1 MIAARRLEDNFGL
14 QQACWWA
21 NELDLP
27 LLIFE
32 PLRAGY
38 PWASDRLHAFAL
50 EGMAE
55 HRKAAAEAGVTYYP
69 YVEPAPGAGKGLL
82 ARLADDAAVVV
93 TDDYPTFFL
102 PRMVAAAA
110 EAIDCRF
117 EAVDS
122 NGLMPMRATA
132 TVYPTAY
139 AFRRYLQK
147 SLVPHLAAMPL
158 RHPLAVLGSERRT
171 GSGADDIVKAAGHT
185 RRRPPASAAVLE
197 RWPAATDAL
206 LTASTDQLAT
216 LPIDHTVPAS
226 PVLRGGATAAHERL
240 AHFLA
245 HGLPKYHE
253 ERSQPDA
260 DAASGLSP
268 WLHFGHIATHR
279 VFDAVVTQ
287 AGWTTR
293 RIAAQANGKRE
304 GWWGAPPA
312 VEAFLDELVTWREV
326 GFNFAVLR
334 PDHDRYESLPG
345 WARASLDAHASDRRE
360 HLYTLEEFD
369 RAETHDPVWNAAQR
383 QIVREGRMHNY
394 LRMLWGKKILQ
405 WTRTPREALDV
416 MVQLNNRYGLD
427 GRDPNSYSGIFW
439 VLGRYDRPWAP
450 RREVFGV
457 IRYMSSESTVK
468 KLRLKRYL
476 QQYGEPLS
484 PSSSAASA
492 TPAGDGSSAKRSS
505 RRAGHLF

>member
-21 NELDLP
+21 RELDLP

-38 PWASDRLHAFAL
+38 PWASDRLHAFVL

-55 HRKAAAEAGVTYYP
+55 HRAVAAAAGVTYYP
-69 YVEPAPGAGKGLL
+69 YVEPKPGAGKGLL
-82 ARLADDAAVVV
+82 AQLAGDAAVVV

-110 EAIDCRF
+110 QAIDCRF

-122 NGLMPMRATA
+122 NGLMPMRATD

-147 SLVPHLAAMPL
+147 ALVSQLAQMPL
-158 RHPLAVLGSERRT
+158 RAPLAALVDDRRP
-171 GSGADDIVKAAGHT
+171 GSGGSVS
-185 RRRPPASAAVLE
+185 RPAPIRTE
-197 RWPAATDAL
+197 IRKRWPSATDAL
-206 LTASTDQLAT
+206 LTASTDELAA
-216 LPIDHTVPAS
+216 LPIDHTVTPS
-226 PVLRGGATAAHERL
+226 PVLRGGATAAHARL
-240 AHFLA
+240 THFLA

-268 WLHFGHIATHR
+268 WLHFGHLASHR

-293 RIAAQANGKRE
+293 KIAGQASGKRE

-326 GFNFAVLR
+326 GFNFAALR
-334 PDHDRYESLPG
+334 PDHDRYESLPD
-345 WARASLDAHASDRRE
+345 WARASLEAHASDRRE
-360 HLYTLEEFD
+360 HLYSLEEFD

-405 WTRTPREALDV
+405 WTRTPQEALAV
-416 MVQLNNRYGLD
+416 MIQLNNRYGLD

-457 IRYMSSESTVK
+457 IRYMSSDSTLK
-468 KLRLKRYL
+468 KLRMKRYL
-476 QQYGEPLS
+476 QEYGEPRL
-484 PSSSAASA
+484 PAPSAASDTRA
-492 TPAGDGSSAKRSS
+492 SAGRSTKGRS
-505 RRAGHLF
+505 RGTDRLF

>member
-1 MIAARRLEDNFGL
+1 MIAARRLEDNFAL
-14 QQACWWA
+14 QRACWWA
-21 NELDLP
+21 RELDLP

-32 PLRAGY
+32 PLRVGY
-38 PWASDRLHAFAL
+38 RWASDRLHAFVL

-55 HRKAAAEAGVTYYP
+55 HRVAATAAAVGYYA
-69 YVEPAPGAGKGLL
+69 YVEPSPGAGKGLL
-82 ARLADDAAVVV
+82 AGLAAEAAVVV

-102 PRMVAAAA
+102 PHMVAAAA
-110 EAIDCRF
+110 RTLDCRL
-117 EAVDS
+117 ESVDS
-122 NGLMPMRATA
+122 NGLMPMRATD

-147 SLVPHLAAMPL
+147 SLAPHLAAFPL
-158 RHPLAVLGSERRT
+158 RSPLDELPRRTVTVAAEVSRRWPEASPAVL
-171 GSGADDIVKAAGHT
+171 AAE
-185 RRRPPASAAVLE
+185 P
-197 RWPAATDAL
+197 DAL
-206 LTASTDQLAT
+206 AA
-216 LPIDHTVPAS
+216 LPIDHTVPPS
-226 PVLRGGATAAHERL
+226 PVLRGGAHPALDRL

-268 WLHFGHIATHR
+268 WLHFGHLAAHR
-279 VFDAVVTQ
+279 VFDATVTQ

-293 RIAAQANGKRE
+293 RLAARATGKRE

-326 GFNFAVLR
+326 GFNFAALR
-334 PDHDRYESLPG
+334 ADHDQYESLPE
-345 WARASLDAHASDRRE
+345 WARASLEAHASDRRE
-360 HLYTLEEFD
+360 HLYTLEQFD

-416 MVQLNNRYGLD
+416 MIELNNRYGLD

-457 IRYMSSESTVK
+457 IRYMSSDSTVK
-468 KLRLKRYL
+468 KLRLKKYL
-476 QQYGEPLS
+476 QEYGAP
-484 PSSSAASA
+484 PV
-492 TPAGDGSSAKRSS
+492 PGRSS
-505 RRAGHLF
+505 RLF

>member
-1 MIAARRLEDNFGL
+1 MIAARRLEDNFAL
-14 QQACWWA
+14 QHACWWA
-21 NELDLP
+21 RELDLP
-27 LLIFE
+27 VLVFE

-38 PWASDRLHAFAL
+38 RWASDRLHAFVL

-55 HRKAAAEAGVTYYP
+55 HRAAASAAQVTYYP
-69 YVEPAPGAGKGLL
+69 YVEPAAGAGKGLL
-82 ARLADDAAVVV
+82 ARLAADAAVVV
-93 TDDYPTFFL
+93 TDDYPAFFL
-102 PRMVAAAA
+102 PRMVEAASRTL
-110 EAIDCRF
+110 DCRLD
-117 EAVDS
+117 AVDG
-122 NGLMPMRATA
+122 NGLMPMRATD

-147 SLVPHLAAMPL
+147 SLAPHLAAFPMRAPL
-158 RHPLAVLGSERRT
+158 ESLPGRP
-171 GSGADDIVKAAGHT
+171 ADL
-185 RRRPPASAAVLE
+185 PAEVLE

-206 LTASTDQLAT
+206 LAASPASLAG
-216 LPIDHTVPAS
+216 LPIDHAVPPS
-226 PVLRGGATAAHERL
+226 PVLRGGASAALARL
-240 AHFLA
+240 DEFLA
-245 HGLPKYHE
+245 HGLAKYHE

-268 WLHFGHIATHR
+268 WLHFGHIGAHR
-279 VFDAVVTQ
+279 VFEAVATQ
-287 AGWTTR
+287 SGWTTR
-293 RIAAQANGKRE
+293 RLAARATGKRE

-326 GFNFAVLR
+326 GFNFAALR
-334 PDHDRYESLPG
+334 PDHDRYESLPE
-345 WARASLDAHASDRRE
+345 WARASLEAHAGDRRE

-369 RAETHDPVWNAAQR
+369 HAETHDAVWNAAQR
-383 QIVREGRMHNY
+383 QLVREGRMHNY

-416 MVQLNNRYGLD
+416 MVELNNRHALD

-457 IRYMSSESTVK
+457 IRYMSSDSTLK

-476 QQYGEPLS
+476 ADYGA
-484 PSSSAASA
+484 SSAR
-492 TPAGDGSSAKRSS
+492 PPGPPP
-505 RRAGHLF
+505 RRAERLF